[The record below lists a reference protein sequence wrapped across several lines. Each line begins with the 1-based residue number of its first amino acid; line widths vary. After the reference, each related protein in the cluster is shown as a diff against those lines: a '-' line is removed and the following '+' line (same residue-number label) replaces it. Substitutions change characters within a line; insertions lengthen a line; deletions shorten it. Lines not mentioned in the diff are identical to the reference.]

1 LLQSSKK
8 GNTSGLTPEALAQ
21 KVDAYLHTA
30 ELFSASDPQH
40 ALSLARQALEM
51 LGHTHQAEVI
61 QTEIQG
67 GIEDRRILGRAFL
80 LEGRAF
86 VQMEAYDQAIPL
98 FLKALECF
106 TPGTDDTLI
115 ATALN
120 GLGSGYLVMG
130 AYPEALQHLLRALTI
145 YRQLKDVT
153 GEAATLSNV
162 GRLYLLLD
170 DAPKALSHL
179 EQALDLAERTS
190 DRRLDAEVHDNL
202 CNALRMTG
210 QNRSAGTHGLRSVEI
225 YQELAFHAGE
235 AEALSSVGDLYLE
248 MGDYTQA
255 LNFLQ
260 LTAEVSQK
268 IGRRKEVAR
277 ALRRIGTL
285 HLREGRIEM
294 ALGYLQRALEAAE
307 EAEAKREHAKC
318 HAALTDVYK
327 QLGDFE
333 QALDHFEKF
342 YLNERLLFD
351 EESDRRLK
359 TIETI
364 HQVENARKDS
374 EIYQLRNVELQQEVE
389 ERKRAQAALEHLATV
404 DTLTGLANRRYF
416 LELAERAFYQA
427 QRYNRPLSVVM
438 IDVDNFKHINDT
450 FGHAAGDQVL
460 RAVAGRMQTVLRRSD
475 ILGRYGG
482 DEFVV
487 LLPETGHEGARRMTE
502 RLRASV
508 AMMGEE
514 VGSIDAPVS
523 LSIGLASTFSMAN
536 ITLDALL
543 QYADKALYTSKQAG
557 RDRVTAYEADLR
569 LTSDLPDSE
578 KEP

>member
-1 LLQSSKK
+1 MFQPSRKAQTGPFS
-8 GNTSGLTPEALAQ
+8 PEALAQ

-30 ELFSASDPQH
+30 ELFSGSNPQH
-40 ALSLARQALEM
+40 AVTLARQALEM
-51 LGHTHQAEVI
+51 LGHTSLADVDPAEI
-61 QTEIQG
+61 PG
-67 GIEDRRILGRAFL
+67 GAEGRRTLGRVLL
-80 LEGRAF
+80 LEGRAS
-86 VQMEAYDQAIPL
+86 VQLETYDKAIPL

-106 TPGTDDTLI
+106 TPGTDDALI

-145 YRQLKDVT
+145 YRQLQDIP

-190 DRRLDAEVHDNL
+190 DRRLEAEVHDNM
-202 CNALRMTG
+202 CNALRMVG

-225 YQELAFHAGE
+225 YQELGFHPGE

-268 IGRRKEVAR
+268 IGRRQEVAR
-277 ALRRIGTL
+277 ALRRIGRL

-294 ALGYLQRALEAAE
+294 ALGYLQRALEAAK
-307 EAEAKREHAKC
+307 EAGAKREHAKC
-318 HAALTDVYK
+318 HAALTEVYK
-327 QLGDFE
+327 QMGEYKQALEHFE
-333 QALDHFEKF
+333 QYYHG
-342 YLNERLLFD
+342 ERLLFD

-359 TIETI
+359 TIETV
-364 HQVENARKDS
+364 HQVENARKDA
-374 EIYQLRNVELQQEVE
+374 EIYQLRNVELQQEVD
-389 ERKRAQAALEHLATV
+389 ERKRAQAALEHLATI

-460 RAVAGRMQTVLRRSD
+460 QSVARRMQAVLRRSD

-487 LLPETGHEGARRMTE
+487 LLPETGQEGARRMTE
-502 RLRASV
+502 RLRAAV
-508 AMMGEE
+508 AAMGDEA
-514 VGSIDAPVS
+514 GSIDAPVS

-536 ITLDALL
+536 CTLDALL
-543 QYADKALYTSKQAG
+543 QYADKALYISKQGG
-557 RDRVTAYEADLR
+557 RDRVTSYEADL
-569 LTSDLPDSE
+569 DLKAIQKGMDNIP
-578 KEP
+578 

>member
-1 LLQSSKK
+1 MFQSSKNVST
-8 GNTSGLTPEALAQ
+8 GGLSPEALAQ

-30 ELFSASDPQH
+30 ELFSGSDPQH
-40 ALSLARQALEM
+40 ALNLARQALEM
-51 LGHTHQAEVI
+51 LGHTNLAEVVPAD
-61 QTEIQG
+61 IQG
-67 GIEDRRILGRAFL
+67 GPEARRVLGRALL
-80 LEGRAF
+80 LEGRAC
-86 VQMEAYDQAIPL
+86 VQMESYDQAIPL

-106 TPGTDDTLI
+106 VPGTDDALI

-190 DRRLDAEVHDNL
+190 DRALEAEVHVNL

-294 ALGYLQRALEAAE
+294 ALGYLQRALEAAD

-389 ERKRAQAALEHLATV
+389 ERKRAQAALEHLATI

-460 RAVAGRMQTVLRRSD
+460 RAVSSRMQAVLRRSD

-487 LLPETGHEGARRMTE
+487 LLPETGQEGARRMTE

-569 LTSDLPDSE
+569 LTSDLPVTD

>member
-1 LLQSSKK
+1 MFKASKDVRT
-8 GNTSGLTPEALAQ
+8 GPLSPEALAQ
-21 KVDAYLHTA
+21 KVEAYLHTA
-30 ELFSASDPQH
+30 ELFSGTDPTH

-51 LGHTHQAEVI
+51 LGHKNIAEVVPA
-61 QTEIQG
+61 EIPG
-67 GIEDRRILGRAFL
+67 GAEGRRILGRALL
-80 LEGRAF
+80 LEGRASIQLDAF
-86 VQMEAYDQAIPL
+86 DQATSR

-106 TPGTDDTLI
+106 TPGTDDVLI
-115 ATALN
+115 AAALN
-120 GLGSGYLVMG
+120 GLGSSYLVLG
-130 AYPEALQHLLRALTI
+130 AYPEALQHLLQALNI

-170 DAPKALSHL
+170 DASKALLHL

-190 DRRLDAEVHDNL
+190 DRRLEAEVHDNL

-210 QNRSAGTHGLRSVEI
+210 QTRSASAHGLRSVEI
-225 YQELAFHAGE
+225 YQELGFHPGE

-268 IGRRKEVAR
+268 VGRRQEVAR

-307 EAEAKREHAKC
+307 EAKAKREHAKC

-333 QALDHFEKF
+333 HALEHFEQ
-342 YLNERLLFD
+342 YYRSERLLFD

-359 TIETI
+359 TIEII
-364 HQVENARKDS
+364 HQVENARKDA

-389 ERKRAQAALEHLATV
+389 ERKRAQAALEHLATI

-460 RAVAGRMQTVLRRSD
+460 RAVARSMQAVLRRSD
-475 ILGRYGG
+475 IIGRYGG

-487 LLPETGHEGARRMTE
+487 LLPETGQEGARRMTE
-502 RLRASV
+502 RLRAAV
-508 AMMGEE
+508 ATMGEE
-514 VGSIDAPVS
+514 AGKIDSPVT

-543 QYADKALYTSKQAG
+543 QYADKALYVSKGGG
-557 RDRVTAYEADLR
+557 RDRVTSYEADFGPQSNA
-569 LTSDLPDSE
+569 SDAE
-578 KEP
+578 G